1 MCFGD
6 RVAVLNV
13 MFFGYGGS
21 ILSTEYK
28 LLSFLGFKEE
38 DKSSTAT
45 FNFSIFN
52 DRRGGHTTSLATS
65 ELPSVQQ

>member
-1 MCFGD
+1 MECLAEGAPP
-6 RVAVLNV
+6 VQ
-13 MFFGYGGS
+13 YT
-21 ILSTEYK
+21 STEYK
-28 LLSFLGFKEE
+28 LLSFLGFEEE

-52 DRRGGHTTSLATS
+52 NRRGGHTTSLATS